1 MSGRT
6 AGFGLYFVSFVLLM
20 AAGALVVAAGVTFLA
35 SLTPL
40 YLSIGL
46 SVAAIARKTER
57 GERPHPMSRNNS
69 NSDRDLR
76 GARPFSGAGHP
87 LVPFDTETLS

>member
-46 SVAAIARKTER
+46 SVAAIACAMVALARQT
-57 GERPHPMSRNNS
+57 
-69 NSDRDLR
+69 RDD
-76 GARPFSGAGHP
+76 AG
-87 LVPFDTETLS
+87 

>member
-46 SVAAIARKTER
+46 SVAAIACA
-57 GERPHPMSRNNS
+57 MVA
-69 NSDRDLR
+69 L
-76 GARPFSGAGHP
+76 ARHTRVADG
-87 LVPFDTETLS
+87 